1 MRFLTRHPL
10 SVFFAVA
17 IVALG
22 AAVFNKVQQQEE
34 AVAMARSGPG
44 AERLVAVSPVTR
56 QVLTDRVESVGTAYA
71 NESVNL
77 TAKVSDTIS
86 RIAFRDGQM
95 VEEGDVLVEL
105 TNSSEAARLA
115 EAQATADEAQ
125 RQYERLQTLLANNL
139 ISGTDLDAARTRSD
153 TAQARLEGVIVD
165 MRDRLIRAPF
175 TGVLGFRNVSE
186 GSLVSPNTVI
196 TTLDDISI
204 IKLDFTIAEVYL
216 ADLGIGQKVSARS
229 IVYDNLVFEGE
240 VQVVGSRI
248 DPVTRSVAVRAHI
261 DNSSGMLRPGMLLT
275 VSLALDSTE
284 VTVVPENALIP
295 SGGRQYAFVLGSD
308 NVVSQVE
315 VQIGRRRPGLV
326 EVMTGLEPGQ
336 LVVTEG
342 LTQLRPG
349 QTVSVSNLPDVRSA
363 VISGTASDPAFNS

>member
-1 MRFLTRHPL
+1 
-10 SVFFAVA
+10 AVA
-17 IVALG
+17 IIALG
-22 AAVFNKVQQQEE
+22 AAVFTKVQQQEE

-56 QVLTDRVESVGTAYA
+56 QVLTDRIESVGTAYA

-77 TAKVSDTIS
+77 TPKVSDTIS

-95 VEEGDVLVEL
+95 VEEGEVLVEL

-196 TTLDDISI
+196 TTLDDISV
-204 IKLDFTIAEVYL
+204 IKLDFTIAEVCL
-216 ADLGIGQKVSARS
+216 ADLGVGQKVSARS
-229 IVYDNLVFEGE
+229 IVYDNLVFEGD

-284 VTVVPENALIP
+284 VTVVPEDALIP
-295 SGGRQYAFVLGSD
+295 SGGRQYAFVL
-308 NVVSQVE
+308 
-315 VQIGRRRPGLV
+315 
-326 EVMTGLEPGQ
+326 
-336 LVVTEG
+336 
-342 LTQLRPG
+342 
-349 QTVSVSNLPDVRSA
+349 
-363 VISGTASDPAFNS
+363 

>member
-22 AAVFNKVQQQEE
+22 AAVFTKVQQKEE

-77 TAKVSDTIS
+77 TPKVSDTIS
-86 RIAFRDGQM
+86 RIAFKDGQL
-95 VEEGDVLVEL
+95 VEEGEVLVEL
-105 TNSSEAARLA
+105 TNSSEAARLS
-115 EAQATADEAQ
+115 EAQANADEAL

-139 ISGTDLDAARTRSD
+139 ISGTDLDAARTRAD

-196 TTLDDISI
+196 TTLDDISV

-229 IVYDNLVFEGE
+229 IVYDNLVFEGD

-261 DNSSGMLRPGMLLT
+261 DNTSGMLRPGMLLT

-308 NVVSQVE
+308 NVVKQVE

-342 LTQLRPG
+342 VTQLRPG
-349 QTVSVSNLPDVRSA
+349 QTVSVSNLPDVRTG
-363 VISGTASDPAFNS
+363 VISAAPSDAAINS